1 MSNKPEC
8 PICFRSC
15 FETLLCRT
23 PCGHKICME
32 CMLSIEK
39 YECPTCRESLPYL
52 KKLIKARNLF
62 VNMKYSKDNDL
73 ISLDSH
79 DEFPIL

>member
-1 MSNKPEC
+1 
-8 PICFRSC
+8 
-15 FETLLCRT
+15 
-23 PCGHKICME
+23 ME